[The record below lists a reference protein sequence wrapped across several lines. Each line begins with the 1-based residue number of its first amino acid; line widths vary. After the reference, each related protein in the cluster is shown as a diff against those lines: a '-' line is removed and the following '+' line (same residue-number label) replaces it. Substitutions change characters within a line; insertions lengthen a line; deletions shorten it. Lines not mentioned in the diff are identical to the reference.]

1 MAKKKKNFIKRYLYI
16 FIAIIIVF
24 SIILFLLL
32 GNSKRSSNF
41 VGIQAYKYKTG
52 MDEYRYYVE
61 KINSSKIIIDKTYD
75 VRCYESN
82 CSFVKGYF
90 ANGNVYDSLA
100 VLYDDSN
107 YYLIDFEKKT
117 REELEIGRIKYV
129 NFTSDGS
136 YLFLFTSNNSMYAY
150 NIAKKTV
157 SSEIHFDYILYEDS
171 FETMDN
177 KMFIY
182 VDNVYKMVNLDS
194 GKIDK
199 VTYDNVRKVS
209 NYYVLTMNG
218 KDHLYKYNKK
228 FTGLNLSF
236 DKILDVKEDYV
247 LVVDNKE
254 LHLVDINEKDNSIR
268 LLNNYNYDYINMSY
282 DSDFVNITL
291 SNKKCHSLTYSLTND
306 DVNITN
312 VECPIK
318 NLTKSIYVSSNK
330 DENIVIT
337 YGKDL
342 KNSYDLTVTK
352 NDFLYDIY
360 GKYYDKVEVD
370 YTKSNI
376 TFETGFDVTKD
387 SEFSFMKDKFELL
400 GLSNKMQNDYFNKIM
415 PILLS
420 NKENF
425 IYFDVNTDN
434 DNSDY
439 KILNNLD
446 SYVSIDIYITNKFQ
460 NLPVQ
465 VLDKLDN
472 SGFSAVVLSIN

>member
-1 MAKKKKNFIKRYLYI
+1 
-16 FIAIIIVF
+16 
-24 SIILFLLL
+24 
-32 GNSKRSSNF
+32 
-41 VGIQAYKYKTG
+41 
-52 MDEYRYYVE
+52 
-61 KINSSKIIIDKTYD
+61 
-75 VRCYESN
+75 
-82 CSFVKGYF
+82 
-90 ANGNVYDSLA
+90 
-100 VLYDDSN
+100 
-107 YYLIDFEKKT
+107 
-117 REELEIGRIKYV
+117 
-129 NFTSDGS
+129 
-136 YLFLFTSNNSMYAY
+136 
-150 NIAKKTV
+150 
-157 SSEIHFDYILYEDS
+157 
-171 FETMDN
+171 
-177 KMFIY
+177 
-182 VDNVYKMVNLDS
+182 
-194 GKIDK
+194 
-199 VTYDNVRKVS
+199 
-209 NYYVLTMNG
+209 
-218 KDHLYKYNKK
+218 
-228 FTGLNLSF
+228 
-236 DKILDVKEDYV
+236 
-247 LVVDNKE
+247 
-254 LHLVDINEKDNSIR
+254 
-268 LLNNYNYDYINMSY
+268 MSY